1 MTGDCWEIN
10 TPAVSGE
17 IIDGEAIILHLPHGH
32 YFSTEGS
39 GALIWAGVEQ
49 RLPAAAIVRALA
61 MHYRLDDEAAH
72 TAVSGFLATLA
83 ELDLV
88 RPMPLHE
95 AAGVAEPE
103 LTPPPADGGY
113 SAPHIAVYTDME
125 DILLL
130 DPVHDVDAAG
140 WPAAAESGRA

>member
-1 MTGDCWEIN
+1 MTTKNCWEIN
-10 TPAVSGE
+10 APAVSGE

-49 RLPAAAIVRALA
+49 RLPAAAIGRALA
-61 MHYRLDDEAAH
+61 QHYNLDEEAAQA
-72 TAVSGFLATLA
+72 AVDTFLAKLA

-88 RPMPLHE
+88 RP
-95 AAGVAEPE
+95 GVADATDGE
-103 LTPPPADGGY
+103 LAYPQASTAYG
-113 SAPHIAVYTDME
+113 APHIAVYTDME
-125 DILLL
+125 DLLLL

-140 WPAAAESGRA
+140 WPAAPVPGQV